1 MGIMNIV
8 ERVCMNIANRG
19 NEILDDYSEKLKTV
33 DDAQLKRIYQNK
45 KAEHNN
51 ELTLER
57 VERELKRRKML

>member
-1 MGIMNIV
+1 
-8 ERVCMNIANRG
+8 MNIANRG